1 MQLSSYWI
9 NRLDTYMWIITL
21 DDKLDKL
28 IPKDRIL
35 RDEPMYNHTTFKTG
49 GIASRYVKIND
60 VDELIALLAML
71 GENAK
76 DADYTVIGN
85 GSNILVSDA
94 GYEGLVIDTTG
105 MTGITVDGDVIS
117 ADAGVMLGKIASTAF
132 NNSLTGL
139 EFASGIPGSL
149 GGALCMNAG
158 AYGGEMKDV
167 IKTVTVYNCDRSEV
181 ITLDN
186 KAMDFG
192 YRHSI
197 IKDKPYIVLSAIIK
211 LNVGNHDKIE
221 ALMKDYNG
229 RRRDKQPLEYPSAG
243 STFKRPEGFYA
254 GALIQESGLKG
265 YSVGDAAVSD
275 KHAGFVINKGKAT
288 STDIYRLICEVRE
301 KVYADT
307 GVRLEPEVVFLGE
320 F

>member
-1 MQLSSYWI
+1 
-9 NRLDTYMWIITL
+9 MWNITL

-49 GIASRYVKIND
+49 GKATRYVTVND
-60 VDELIALLAML
+60 IDELTVLLTLL
-71 GENAK
+71 GENK
-76 DADYTVIGN
+76 ETADYTVIGN

-94 GYEGLVIDTTG
+94 GYEGLIIDTTG
-105 MTGITVDGDVIS
+105 MNEIRVDGDIIS
-117 ADAGVMLGKIASTAF
+117 ADVGVMLGKIAATAL
-132 NNSLTGL
+132 NNSLEGL

-167 IKTVTVYNCDRSEV
+167 VKTVTVYDCDTSEV

-186 KAMDFG
+186 EAMDFG
-192 YRHSI
+192 YRHSV
-197 IKDKPYIVLSAIIK
+197 IKDKPYIALSATIG
-211 LNVGNHDKIE
+211 LHPGNHDEIE
-221 ALMKDYNG
+221 AKMKDYNG

-288 STDIYRLICEVRE
+288 STDIYRLICEIRE

-307 GVRLEPEVVFLGE
+307 GVRLEPEVIMLGE

>member
-1 MQLSSYWI
+1 
-9 NRLDTYMWIITL
+9 MWDKTL
-21 DDKLDKL
+21 DGKLYKL
-28 IPKDRIL
+28 IPEERVL

-49 GIASRYVKIND
+49 GKAIRYVKVNAIN
-60 VDELIALLAML
+60 ELVALLTL
-71 GENAK
+71 LSDNNSSS
-76 DADYTVIGN
+76 DYTVIGN

-94 GYEGLVIDTTG
+94 GYDGLVIDTTG
-105 MTGITVDGDVIS
+105 MTEINVDGDVIS
-117 ADAGVMLGKIASTAF
+117 ADAGVMLGKIAATAL
-132 NNSLTGL
+132 NNSLAGL

-167 IKTVTVYNCDRSEV
+167 IESVAVYDCGKSEV
-181 ITLDN
+181 ITLTN
-186 KAMDFG
+186 EAMDFG
-192 YRHSI
+192 YRHSVV
-197 IKDKPYIVLSAIIK
+197 KDKPYIVLSATIRLHAGK
-211 LNVGNHDKIE
+211 HNDIE

-254 GALIQESGLKG
+254 GALIEESGLKG
-265 YSVGDAAVSD
+265 YSVGDAAVSE

-288 STDIYRLICEVRE
+288 STDIHRLISEVRE